1 MDKIVKLGH
10 PSLKIKSKKITHF
23 DENLNRLVKNMEMIM
38 YHANGVG
45 LAAPQIS
52 KNIQLFVYDVG
63 DGPKHCINP
72 KVVLKSETSV
82 FYEGCLSVP
91 GYYFDI
97 SRPNYVKIECVNLD
111 NQKVIHEGE
120 ALIGRVL
127 QHEIDHL
134 NGKLLLN
141 RLKRTE
147 RKEAMTDIAIK
158 GFPGPYEN

>member
-1 MDKIVKLGH
+1 MEKIITLGH
-10 PSLKIKSKKITHF
+10 PSLKLKSSKISKF
-23 DENLNRLVKNMEMIM
+23 DNNLNNLIENMYNIM
-38 YHANGVG
+38 YEAHGVG

-63 DGPKHCINP
+63 NGPNYCINP
-72 KVVLKSETSV
+72 KITSRKNTSV

-97 SRPNYVKIECVNLD
+97 PRSDYVRVECVDSN
-111 NQKVIHEGE
+111 NQLKVHEGE
-120 ALIGRVL
+120 ELTGRVL

-141 RLKRTE
+141 RLKRKE
-147 RKEAMTDIAIK
+147 RKEAITKIAIN